1 MALFWK
7 KIISLENNPCFH
19 PLPVKPLN
27 LTSSLRRVGC
37 AKDVFYTVLG
47 QILCQKN
54 SGEESEGQ
62 SQEI

>member
-19 PLPVKPLN
+19 PPPVKPLN
-27 LTSSLRRVGC
+27 LTSSLRMVGC
-37 AKDVFYTVLG
+37 AKDVFYPLLG

-54 SGEESEGQ
+54 SAEVSEGQ
-62 SQEI
+62 PQEI